1 MILNISTD
9 GVEGQYTED
18 TNESPTSNTLS
29 RVTSLTRQEP
39 MRSDE
44 DPSKYRH

>member
-1 MILNISTD
+1 M
-9 GVEGQYTED
+9 EEQYTED

-29 RVTSLTRQEP
+29 QGTSLTRQEP
-39 MRSDE
+39 MLSDE